1 MSTDQVPPKL
11 QSCRVGAYIRDAQI
25 PKSVLLQQPSEL
37 FLYQNYSS
45 EIAIMLPD
53 SASIEAASTG
63 RLNLKF
69 LGYCLI
75 VGFAA
80 TAFGFDQGET
90 SGFLAMPQ

>member
-1 MSTDQVPPKL
+1 MVHD
-11 QSCRVGAYIRDAQI
+11 
-25 PKSVLLQQPSEL
+25 
-37 FLYQNYSS
+37 SS
-45 EIAIMLPD
+45 
-53 SASIEAASTG
+53 SIEAASTR

-90 SGFLAMPQ
+90 SGFLAMEQ

>member
-1 MSTDQVPPKL
+1 MVH
-11 QSCRVGAYIRDAQI
+11 
-25 PKSVLLQQPSEL
+25 
-37 FLYQNYSS
+37 NSS
-45 EIAIMLPD
+45 FT
-53 SASIEAASTG
+53 EAASPG

-90 SGFLAMPQ
+90 SGFLAMQQ

>member
-1 MSTDQVPPKL
+1 MVNDMSAVE
-11 QSCRVGAYIRDAQI
+11 GA
-25 PKSVLLQQPSEL
+25 
-37 FLYQNYSS
+37 
-45 EIAIMLPD
+45 
-53 SASIEAASTG
+53 SAG

-90 SGFLAMPQ
+90 SGFLAMAQ